1 MLADYNPSTL
11 HHKPLANV
19 VAESR
24 DNCYTMRSS
33 LTRSDSALWLHQSL
47 PNAAVHRRSNT
58 NPALSSVSGP
68 VNMPKA

>member
-1 MLADYNPSTL
+1 M
-11 HHKPLANV
+11 
-19 VAESR
+19 AESR

-33 LTRSDSALWLHQSL
+33 LTRSDSALWLHQAL

-58 NPALSSVSGP
+58 NPALASVSGP